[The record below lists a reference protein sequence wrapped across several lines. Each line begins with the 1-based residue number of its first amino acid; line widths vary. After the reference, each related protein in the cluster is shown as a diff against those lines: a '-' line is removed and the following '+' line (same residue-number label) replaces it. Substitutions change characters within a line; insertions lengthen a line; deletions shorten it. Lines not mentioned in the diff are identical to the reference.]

1 MKNNEDENKRTEN
14 PLVYIILSI
23 CITGL
28 AILALYIAVAGSI
41 DAVWYIFSNGVS
53 GFFMYWLMKYKYILI
68 TSVLLSLLILLL
80 FRIFGFISDEDFK
93 H

>member
-14 PLVYIILSI
+14 PLVYIILTI

-28 AILALYIAVAGSI
+28 AIIALYIAVAGSI
-41 DAVWYIFSNGVS
+41 DAILYIFGNGIS
-53 GFFMYWLMKYKYILI
+53 GFFMFWLMKYKYILI
-68 TSVLLSLLILLL
+68 ASVVLSLIILLL